1 MFARAGRLNR
11 PDAVSV
17 CGFRSILA
25 SGRFHCLK
33 VEVKLSGTSILVY
46 AERVGGNLGEIE
58 KLLAGAL
65 KDFDGIHVLPF
76 FHPYDGDDAGFDP
89 IDHTIVDP
97 RLGTWADFKRIS
109 STHEITADLIVNHAS
124 NLSPEFLDWQ
134 EKGAAS
140 DYAGM
145 FLTFDTVFP
154 DGASEADITSFYR
167 PRPGFPFTA
176 YEVAGERRLVWTTFM
191 PSQVDIDIKH
201 ERGMDYL
208 KRILEA
214 LKSGGVKVVRLDAV
228 GYAVKTPGT
237 DSFMT
242 AETLEFVKE
251 ITDLIHSYDMRVL
264 VEVHAHYTQQLEI
277 APLVD
282 LIYDFQTAPLLL
294 HSFFTGTVDR
304 LDNWF
309 KLRPNNCL
317 NVLDTHDGYGV
328 IDGGPIGGR
337 PGLITQDEMAHIF
350 KVAEMNTGGHS
361 AIASVV
367 PQWFSLPHQINATLP
382 NIVANDASY
391 VIMRAVQFFLP
402 GEPQVYYVGLFNG
415 MDDKELFEKTG
426 QGRDVNRHNY
436 TPQEIQEALAQP
448 VTRAIIALARL
459 RKHPA
464 FQGSFSWDVTSDSS
478 IALSWVH
485 GDSKLSLSFD
495 TKTSK
500 FEISGKGSSSDFVLG
515 SVEELASYGL

>member
-1 MFARAGRLNR
+1 M
-11 PDAVSV
+11 
-17 CGFRSILA
+17 
-25 SGRFHCLK
+25 
-33 VEVKLSGTSILVY
+33 SGTSILVY

-58 KLLAGAL
+58 KLLKTSL

-97 RLGTWADFKRIS
+97 RLGHWSDFKRIS
-109 STHEITADLIVNHAS
+109 DTHELTADLIVNHAS

-134 EKGAAS
+134 QNGDES
-140 DYAGM
+140 PYNGM

-154 DGASEADITSFYR
+154 NGANEEQITSFYR

-176 YEVAGERRLVWTTFM
+176 YEVAGKRRLVWTTFM
-191 PSQVDIDIKH
+191 PSQVDIDIEH
-201 ERGMDYL
+201 AQGQAYL
-208 KRILEA
+208 IRILEA

-242 AETLEFVKE
+242 AETLEFVKD
-251 ITDLIHSYDMRVL
+251 ITKLIHSYDMRVL

-294 HSFFTGTVDR
+294 HSLFTGTVDR
-304 LDNWF
+304 LNDWF
-309 KLRPNNCL
+309 AIRPDNCL

-337 PGLITQDEMAHIF
+337 PGLITQDEMAFIF
-350 KVAEMNTGGHS
+350 EVAENNTAGHS
-361 AIASVV
+361 GIASVV

-382 NIVANDASY
+382 SIVNNDTGY
-391 VIMRAVQFFLP
+391 VLMRAVQFFLP

-426 QGRDVNRHNY
+426 QGRDVNRHHY
-436 TPQEIQEALAQP
+436 TPAEISEALHSE
-448 VTRAIIALARL
+448 VTRSIIALARV
-459 RKHPA
+459 RKHSA
-464 FQGSFSWDVTSDSS
+464 FQGAFSWEVTGEDSMK
-478 IALSWVH
+478 LSWVN
-485 GDSKLSLSFD
+485 GPDSLSLSFSLRKPSF
-495 TKTSK
+495 TIEGTG
-500 FEISGKGSSSDFVLG
+500 FETVSGLT
-515 SVEELASYGL
+515 ELSNF

>member
-1 MFARAGRLNR
+1 MA
-11 PDAVSV
+11 
-17 CGFRSILA
+17 
-25 SGRFHCLK
+25 
-33 VEVKLSGTSILVY
+33 GTSILVY

-58 KLLAGAL
+58 KLLAGPL
-65 KDFDGIHVLPF
+65 KDFDGVHVLPF

-97 RLGTWADFKRIS
+97 RLGSWADFKRIS
-109 STHEITADLIVNHAS
+109 NTHELTADLIVNHAS

-134 EKGAAS
+134 EKGDAS
-140 DYAGM
+140 AYNGL

-154 DGASEADITSFYR
+154 NGGSEADITSFYR

-176 YEVAGERRLVWTTFM
+176 YEVAGKRRLVWTTFM
-191 PSQVDIDIKH
+191 PSQVDVDIKH
-201 ERGMDYL
+201 EQGKAYL
-208 KRILEA
+208 VRILEA

-242 AETLEFVKE
+242 KETLEFVKE

-264 VEVHAHYTQQLEI
+264 VEVHAHYTQQLDI

-304 LDNWF
+304 LDKWF
-309 KLRPNNCL
+309 SLRPNNCL

-350 KVAEMNTGGHS
+350 KVAEKNTAGHS
-361 AIASVV
+361 AVASVV

-382 NIVANDASY
+382 NIVANDTAY

-436 TPQEIQEALAQP
+436 TPAEISKALESE
-448 VTRAIIALARL
+448 VTQAIIALARV

-464 FQGSFSWDVTSDSS
+464 FQGDFSWQVLGADSIKLQWQS
-478 IALSWVH
+478 GTES
-485 GDSKLSLSFD
+485 LSLEFN
-495 TKTSK
+495 TANPAFKI
-500 FEISGKGSSSDFVLG
+500 EASGASGNRVFR
-515 SVEELASYGL
+515 SVAELANY

>member
-1 MFARAGRLNR
+1 M
-11 PDAVSV
+11 
-17 CGFRSILA
+17 
-25 SGRFHCLK
+25 
-33 VEVKLSGTSILVY
+33 SGTSILVY
-46 AERVGGNLGEIE
+46 AERVGGSLAEIE
-58 KLLAGAL
+58 KLLATSL

-89 IDHTIVDP
+89 IDHTQVDP
-97 RLGTWADFKRIS
+97 RLGNWTDFKRIS
-109 STHEITADLIVNHAS
+109 ETHELTADLIVNHAS

-134 EKGAAS
+134 EKGDAS
-140 DYAGM
+140 QYAGM

-154 DGASEADITSFYR
+154 NGGSEQEITSFYR

-208 KRILEA
+208 KRVLEA

-242 AETLEFVKE
+242 PETLEFVKE

-294 HSFFTGTVDR
+294 HSLFTGTVDR

-309 KLRPNNCL
+309 KIRPNNCL

-350 KVAEMNTGGHS
+350 KVAEKNTGGHS

-367 PQWFSLPHQINATLP
+367 PQWFTLPHQINATLP
-382 NIVANDASY
+382 NIVANDTGY
-391 VIMRAVQFFLP
+391 VLMRAVQFFLP
-402 GEPQVYYVGLFNG
+402 GEPQVYYVGLLNG
-415 MDDKELFEKTG
+415 MDDRELFQKTD
-426 QGRDVNRHNY
+426 QGRDVNRHHY
-436 TPQEIQEALAQP
+436 TPDEIQAALSQP
-448 VTRAIIALARL
+448 VTQAIIALARL

-464 FQGSFSWDVTSDSS
+464 FAGSFSWKVTGDASME
-478 IALSWVH
+478 LSWEN
-485 GDSKLSLSFD
+485 GAQSLRLKID
-495 TKTSK
+495 TGKPQ
-500 FEISGKGSSSDFVLG
+500 FEIVITGAGEHRVLS
-515 SVEELASYGL
+515 SVEELAGY

>member
-1 MFARAGRLNR
+1 M
-11 PDAVSV
+11 
-17 CGFRSILA
+17 
-25 SGRFHCLK
+25 
-33 VEVKLSGTSILVY
+33 SGTSILVY

-58 KLLAGAL
+58 KLLQGPL
-65 KDFDGIHVLPF
+65 RDFDGIHVLPF

-97 RLGTWADFKRIS
+97 RLGDWSDFKRIS
-109 STHEITADLIVNHAS
+109 QTHELTADLIVNHAS

-134 EKGAAS
+134 EKGDAS
-140 DYAGM
+140 AYNGM

-154 DGASEADITSFYR
+154 NGGTEEMITSFYR

-176 YEVAGERRLVWTTFM
+176 YEVAGKRRLVWTTFM

-201 ERGMDYL
+201 EQGMAYL

-242 AETLEFVKE
+242 KETLDFVKE

-264 VEVHAHYTQQLEI
+264 VEVHAHYTQQLDI

-309 KLRPNNCL
+309 KLRPSNCL

-350 KVAEMNTGGHS
+350 KVAEQNTGGHS

-382 NIVANDASY
+382 NIVANDTAY

-402 GEPQVYYVGLFNG
+402 GEPQVYYVGLLNG
-415 MDDKELFEKTG
+415 MDDQELFRKTE
-426 QGRDVNRHNY
+426 QGRDVNRHHY
-436 TPQEIQEALAQP
+436 SPEEISAALEQP
-448 VTRAIIALARL
+448 VTKAIIALARV
-459 RKHPA
+459 RKHSA
-464 FQGSFSWDVTSDSS
+464 FGGEFSWQVTGEDSMTLTWVNGSDS
-478 IALSWVH
+478 IE
-485 GDSKLSLSFD
+485 LSFEF
-495 TKTSK
+495 KHPSFKITSTQSGQTEV
-500 FEISGKGSSSDFVLG
+500 FEGVAG
-515 SVEELASYGL
+515 LASF

>member
-1 MFARAGRLNR
+1 M
-11 PDAVSV
+11 
-17 CGFRSILA
+17 
-25 SGRFHCLK
+25 
-33 VEVKLSGTSILVY
+33 SGTSILVY

-97 RLGTWADFKRIS
+97 RLGTWAYFKRIS
-109 STHEITADLIVNHAS
+109 QTHEVTADLIVNHAS

-134 EKGAAS
+134 AKGKAS
-140 DYAGM
+140 EFDGM

-154 DGASEADITSFYR
+154 NGGSESDITSFYR

-242 AETLEFVKE
+242 KETLEFVKE

-264 VEVHAHYTQQLEI
+264 VEVHAHYTQQLDI

-309 KLRPNNCL
+309 SIRPSNCL

-337 PGLITQDEMAHIF
+337 PGLITQEEMAHIF
-350 KVAEMNTGGHS
+350 QVAEKNTGGHS

-367 PQWFSLPHQINATLP
+367 PQWFTLPHQINATLP
-382 NIVANDASY
+382 NIVNNDASY

-415 MDDKELFEKTG
+415 MDDRELFEKTE
-426 QGRDVNRHNY
+426 QGRDVNRHHY
-436 TPQEIQEALAQP
+436 TPQEIEAALEQP
-448 VTRAIIALARL
+448 VTQAIIALARL
-459 RKHPA
+459 RKHAA
-464 FQGSFSWDVTSDSS
+464 FEGEFSWQVTDESS
-478 IALSWVH
+478 IELSWKN
-485 GDSKLSLSFD
+485 GSASLVLAFD
-495 TKTSK
+495 TKTSE
-500 FEISGKGSSSDFVLG
+500 FEIAVSDEGGSKVLHGIEGLSS
-515 SVEELASYGL
+515 Y